1 MPIEAWLRC
10 KVKAS
15 YTLPNGTTSLG
26 SPWRIPMLSSQTI
39 FPRYHSIVT
48 VSLVG
53 MSLITRLCR
62 RHPCLMKWL
71 VTGPIR
77 TMPNPGRHPVL
88 GLTLAQVAQVPA
100 QVQAVK
106 TPARTRLA
114 ADQAAARA
122 MPTAM
127 PKAMLQ
133 GARSGRRRN
142 RINPSMRSQ
151 TKNLLQR

>member
-26 SPWRIPMLSSQTI
+26 SPCRIPMLFSQTI
-39 FPRYHSIVT
+39 FPRYHSMVT
-48 VSLVG
+48 VSLAG
-53 MSLITRLCR
+53 MSLITRLRR
-62 RHPCLMKWL
+62 RHPCLTTWL
-71 VTGPIR
+71 VTGPTR
-77 TMPNPGRHPVL
+77 MTPNPGRRPVL
-88 GLTLAQVAQVPA
+88 GLTLAQVAQVLA

-106 TPARTRLA
+106 TPARTGLA
-114 ADQAAARA
+114 ADRAAARA
-122 MPTAM
+122 TPTVT

-133 GARSGRRRN
+133 GARSGRRN

-151 TKNLLQR
+151 TKNPLQR

>member
-26 SPWRIPMLSSQTI
+26 SPWRIPMLFSQTI
-39 FPRYHSIVT
+39 FLRYHSIVT

-53 MSLITRLCR
+53 MSLIMRLRQCR
-62 RHPCLMKWL
+62 PCLMMWL
-71 VTGPIR
+71 VMGPIR
-77 TMPNPGRHPVL
+77 TMPNPGGHLVL

-106 TPARTRLA
+106 TPARTWLA
-114 ADQAAARA
+114 ADRAVARA
-122 MPTAM
+122 TPTVM

-133 GARSGRRRN
+133 GTRSGRRRN

-151 TKNLLQR
+151 TKNPLQG